1 MELPALY
8 VFNSANLVMHL
19 KLTGLA
25 MKTYNNA
32 VLQISKFY
40 WAGETAKVTKVR
52 AGGLGGALSPA
63 MGILGGEAP

>member
-1 MELPALY
+1 
-8 VFNSANLVMHL
+8 MHL

-40 WAGETAKVTKVR
+40 QAGENAKVAKVR
-52 AGGLGGALSPA
+52 AGGLGGAVSPPI
-63 MGILGGEAP
+63 GILGDEAP